1 MHRILLVVA
10 TIALLVM
17 SSSSAFADNTKTIYD
32 SIKIAPNIPG
42 EGPEA
47 YAFVEFGDEV
57 TFAGTARSL
66 DRVTVALSSWACQT
80 GTWFAATCQ
89 SARGATFS
97 IAITLKIYAPSGSN
111 TAGAQLATQTRTFSV
126 PYRPSTDAVHCT
138 GGKWYAGAAGCFN
151 GIESLVT
158 FDFSSQHITLPNTV
172 VYGVAYNSTHYGPA
186 PVGESA
192 ACFTSSGGCPYDS
205 LNIGLSPKV
214 NVGSKPH
221 PDTIYQNSSFGGE
234 YCDGGLAG
242 VGTMRLD
249 SPTIACWAG
258 YVPAV
263 RFTASRGGNSDSG
276 GGDDNG
282 DNGNNQGGDNNS
294 QN

>member
-1 MHRILLVVA
+1 LLVVA
-10 TIALLVM
+10 TIAFMMM

-32 SIKIAPNIPG
+32 SLKIAPNVPS

-47 YAFVEFGDEV
+47 YAFAEFGDEV

-66 DRVTVALSSWACQT
+66 DRVTVTLSSWACQT
-80 GTWFAATCQ
+80 GTWYAQTCQ
-89 SARGATFS
+89 SARGATFT
-97 IAITLKIYAPSGSN
+97 IPITLKIYAPSGSN
-111 TAGAQLATQTRTFSV
+111 TAGALLATQTRTFTV
-126 PYRPSTDAVHCT
+126 PYRPSSDTARCGDGRWFAST
-138 GGKWYAGAAGCFN
+138 ALGCFN
-151 GIESLVT
+151 GIEWLVT
-158 FDFSSQHITLPNTV
+158 FDFASEHITLPNTV
-172 VYGVAYNSTHYGPA
+172 VYGVAYNSTHYGPN

-192 ACFTSSGGCPYDS
+192 TCYTSSGGCPYDS
-205 LNIGLSPKV
+205 LNIGLAPKV

-221 PDTIYQNSSFGGE
+221 PDTIYQNSSLGAE
-234 YCDGGLAG
+234 YCDGGVAG

-263 RFTASRGGNSDSG
+263 RFTASGGRGNNQD
-276 GGDDNG
+276 GDDNSG
-282 DNGNNQGGDNNS
+282 NNDDSGNGNHDS